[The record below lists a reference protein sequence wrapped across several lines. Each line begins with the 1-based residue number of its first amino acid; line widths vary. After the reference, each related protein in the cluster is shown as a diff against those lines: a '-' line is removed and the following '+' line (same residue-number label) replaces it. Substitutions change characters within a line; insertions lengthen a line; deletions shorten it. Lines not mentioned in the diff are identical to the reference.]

1 MHWSG
6 PALSGKVSRLLRL
19 HPGRVV
25 VLELMVEFSG
35 IGT

>member
-1 MHWSG
+1 MPWSG
-6 PALSGKVSRLLRL
+6 PDLSGRASRLLRL

-25 VLELMVEFSG
+25 VLELMVEFTG